1 MHLPR
6 PSCCT
11 RGHSLASLLLAVLPA
26 LTAQAAD
33 APAPIAWTAA
43 RIEAAGV
50 RTQQLSAGAIQAG
63 AGLVLQGQVELPPQA
78 TELLSSP
85 LAGVVQQVLVAPGQ
99 RVKAGE
105 VVARLTSPEL
115 LSWQRELLQAQSQ
128 ARLAAGKLAR
138 DEQLHAE
145 GIIPGLRLQDSRA
158 ANEQAQLAL
167 QERRQALQALGL
179 SGGAL
184 QAQLPL
190 RAGATGTV
198 LELSALPGQRLDAG
212 MPVARIARSGQ
223 LALVLQAT
231 PEQAGR
237 LRVGDALRIAGCT
250 HPARLT
256 AITPQVNSANQ
267 SVQLRADFTAAE
279 DCLRLQQ
286 FVEATVQAAPPQAG
300 AATALSVPAQAVVRQ
315 DGKAYVFV
323 RTPQG
328 FVPTAVELG
337 PQGNGAWPVRSG
349 LKAGDE
355 VAVAGTAALKGAWLG
370 LGAGEGK

>member
-1 MHLPR
+1 MHLSRPPR
-6 PSCCT
+6 ST
-11 RGHSLASLLLAVLPA
+11 TALRLAGLLASALLAAPA
-26 LTAQAAD
+26 LAAD
-33 APAPIAWTAA
+33 TPAPIAWTAA

-50 RTQQLSAGAIQAG
+50 RTQQLSAGAGQAG

-128 ARLAAGKLAR
+128 ARLAASKLAR
-138 DEQLHAE
+138 DEQLYAE
-145 GIIPGLRLQDSRA
+145 GIIPGQRLQDSRA
-158 ANEQAQLAL
+158 ASEQAQLAL

-179 SGGAL
+179 AGGAL
-184 QAQLPL
+184 QAQLAL
-190 RAGATGTV
+190 RAAAAGTV
-198 LELSALPGQRLDAG
+198 LELSALPGQRLEAG

-237 LRVGDALRIAGCT
+237 LRVGDTLSIAGCT
-250 HPARLT
+250 SPARLT
-256 AITPQVNSANQ
+256 AITPQLNSANQ

-286 FVEATVQAAPPQAG
+286 FVQATVQAAPAQAG
-300 AATALSVPAQAVVRQ
+300 AATTLSVPAQAVVRQ
-315 DGKAYVFV
+315 EGKAYVFV
-323 RTPQG
+323 RTHQG

-337 PQGNGAWPVRSG
+337 PQGNGAWQVRSG

-355 VAVAGTAALKGAWLG
+355 VAVSGTAALKGAWLG
-370 LGAGEGK
+370 LGSEGK

>member
-1 MHLPR
+1 MHLPCLPR
-6 PSCCT
+6 KATALYLSC
-11 RGHSLASLLLAVLPA
+11 LLATLLPSA
-26 LTAQAAD
+26 PLRAAD
-33 APAPIAWTAA
+33 APAAIAWTAA
-43 RIEAAGV
+43 QAEAAGV
-50 RTQQLSAGAIQAG
+50 RTQQLGAGASQDG

-115 LSWQRELLQAQSQ
+115 LTWQRELLQAQTQ
-128 ARLAAGKLAR
+128 ARLAATKLAR

-158 ANEQAQLAL
+158 AHEQAQLAM

-190 RAGATGTV
+190 RATAAGTV
-198 LELSALPGQRLDAG
+198 LELTALPGQRLDAG

-223 LALVLQAT
+223 LTLALQAT
-231 PEQAGR
+231 PEQAAR
-237 LRVGDALRIAGCT
+237 LRVGDTLSVAGCKS
-250 HPARLT
+250 PARLA
-256 AITPQVNSANQ
+256 AITPQMNSANQ
-267 SVQLRADFTAAE
+267 SVQLRADFTSQE

-286 FVEATVQAAPPQAG
+286 FVEVTVQGAPPKAG
-300 AATALSVPAQAVVRQ
+300 ASALSVPAQAVVRQ
-315 DGKAYVFV
+315 GGKAYVFV
-323 RTPQG
+323 RSSQG
-328 FVPTAVELG
+328 FVPTVVQLG
-337 PQGNGAWPVRSG
+337 PQTGGAWPVASG

-355 VAVAGTAALKGAWLG
+355 VAVSGIAALKGAWLG
-370 LGAGEGK
+370 LGSEGQ